1 MLKLFQK
8 KSKVKEGKQTQADA
22 NAQSQQKKKEA
33 PLAAFGKT
41 WKKLNSMD
49 RKQAYTW
56 GAVILVGVIGL
67 LILAS
72 AASGEKDDFS
82 DFETRGYDLA
92 NMPFSSD
99 EAEQYL
105 LASKYPDMEEG
116 NKGMGLYSTE
126 EKEARQE
133 EDAEQAELDTSASSS
148 ASEYVPGRYYGG
160 GGSGRGSGA
169 RTKVG
174 SLGSASI
181 KGASGSGL
189 SSKFGPTGDFSNFR
203 SQNKGND
210 KAPGRLRGGDA
221 RTALRQTAMAS
232 RAAAGLKNDKMLN
245 AKKALMGGNVDGSK
259 AFMDDSGAVNLG
271 EAAGLELDTNAPTS
285 SADLSGLDQ
294 GLNDAKEKGQK
305 EGSENDKE
313 KNEWAEFAMEILRE
327 AVKFGLQLAEGA
339 ARDAIQMHQQQ
350 VANYQLDLAQA
361 QANGTIDP
369 APAKLSDGSTLT
381 ADMLGNGN
389 DNVQAGLKKAGYEI
403 TTDYGTGNS
412 RTYTSSNGQTVTV
425 NRTPKMGSDGKPI
438 EGQYD
443 YSFSEGQTA
452 PTVTKKQANAYNK
465 AAQKTYNN
473 SDPVKN
479 VRKQSYDRTKADYYN
494 RQPSYSDY
502 GRTQQ
507 DTYITVGGKRIYG
520 TMSGDGKTFV
530 ANQQSGGGTYRNGAS
545 SGATPSWA
553 EEATATMGN

>member
-22 NAQSQQKKKEA
+22 NAQTQQKKKEA

-116 NKGMGLYSTE
+116 NKGMGLYSAE

-160 GGSGRGSGA
+160 GGSGRGTGA
-169 RTKVG
+169 RTQVG

-189 SSKFGPTGDFSNFR
+189 SSKFGPSGDFSNFR
-203 SQNKGND
+203 SQNKGSD
-210 KAPGRLRGGDA
+210 RAPGRLHGGDA

-245 AKKALMGGNVDGSK
+245 AKKALMGGNVEGSK

-271 EAAGLELDTNAPTS
+271 EAAGLDLDTNAPTS

-294 GLNDAKEKGQK
+294 GLNDAKDKGQK
-305 EGSENDKE
+305 DGSDNDDE
-313 KNEWAEFAMEILRE
+313 KNEWEEFAIEFLKKAID
-327 AVKFGLQLAEGA
+327 FGLQLAEGA
-339 ARDAIQMHQQQ
+339 VQDAIKVHQQQ
-350 VANYQLDLAQA
+350 VANYQVDLANA
-361 QANGTIDP
+361 QMEGKLDP
-369 APAKLSDGSTLT
+369 PPTKLSDGSSLT
-381 ADMLGNGN
+381 ADMLGNG
-389 DNVQAGLKKAGYEI
+389 DANVQAGLKGAGWSVAEGQGFSN
-403 TTDYGTGNS
+403 TSDSQTW
-412 RTYTSSNGQTVTV
+412 TSSDGQTVTV
-425 NRTPKMGSDGKPI
+425 NRTPKKDNDGNVIP
-438 EGQYD
+438 GAYD
-443 YSFSEGQTA
+443 YSYADGQKA

-465 AAQKTYNN
+465 SALKTYNN
-473 SDPVKN
+473 SDPVKKFK
-479 VRKQSYDRTKADYYN
+479 KQSFAQTKSDYYGN
-494 RQPSYSDY
+494 TSRTSTLGTSSGQNVTYNGVSYW
-502 GRTQQ
+502 GR
-507 DTYITVGGKRIYG
+507 VGK
-520 TMSGDGKTFV
+520 DGKFHID
-530 ANQQSGGGTYRNGAS
+530 GGGTLDTWDGK
-545 SGATPSWA
+545 GQ
-553 EEATATMGN
+553 